1 MSSNSNF
8 IPMFQVPSD
17 IEEDEDFEGDLGA
30 LLRVLLAIGLI
41 LSLPF

>member
-1 MSSNSNF
+1 
-8 IPMFQVPSD
+8 MFCVPSD
-17 IEEDEDFEGDLGA
+17 IEEDVEDAEDVEGDLGA